1 MLKGSIA
8 GERVR
13 SCSQGHALH
22 AKSSPRR
29 RRADRSSRMARL
41 PMTFGQRWVARRLLP
56 KPTSKTA
63 LIHVLQ
69 PVDIIAVSSFS
80 SMDVC
85 KSAANA
91 CNLRMA
97 FAFVR
102 QVCLPEPLCC
112 WGRRPA
118 VWQNLILRRSGTRRC
133 PSIRCF
139 RTAATP
145 LLMAA
150 TPHSDA
156 RQAHQRGSIVPNLR
170 PDQPKVARCHLNP
183 L

>member
-118 VWQNLILRRSGTRRC
+118 VWQNLILRR
-133 PSIRCF
+133 F
-139 RTAATP
+139 RHTT
-145 LLMAA
+145 LLLNSLF
-150 TPHSDA
+150 PNSSDA
-156 RQAHQRGSIVPNLR
+156 TAHGCHAALR
-170 PDQPKVARCHLNP
+170 CSTSSPAWIDCPKP
-183 L
+183 TP